1 MTSNEIW
8 LLQAGTWK
16 SQANEN
22 EESFDKYIDFS
33 YMGAA
38 EYEIAVIDGEF
49 KNPLYLSIE
58 RMFLKKEDYDFYPLP
73 KRKDAYGNQ
82 LYIYCKKDMVEELK
96 PFVREVLDG
105 KHRTKNGP
113 RIRYVKATTTEI
125 EKYKKYKMENFWWDI
140 EHDFFIFYGNDKIEK
155 INESFESFFE
165 HNKEKLL
172 PKMKKNEKR
181 VSFIKNFVS
190 KLKEALILKEED

>member
-1 MTSNEIW
+1 
-8 LLQAGTWK
+8 
-16 SQANEN
+16 
-22 EESFDKYIDFS
+22 
-33 YMGAA
+33 
-38 EYEIAVIDGEF
+38 
-49 KNPLYLSIE
+49 
-58 RMFLKKEDYDFYPLP
+58 MFLKKEDYDFYPLP

-113 RIRYVKATTTEI
+113 RMRYVKATTTEI
-125 EKYKKYKMENFWWDI
+125 EKYKMENFWWDI

-172 PKMKKNEKR
+172 PKMEKNKKR